1 MMNFVILEDDFYAKR
16 LATLLVDEFCT
27 IELHWFDPNAMI
39 VDVMNDIDSFDW
51 SFWTLRRAAFMAGIP
66 ETSYRYKEA
75 REKITQLDFMYN
87 FLNNI
92 TASLGLRINS
102 ERFGGHIDTEKDY
115 VAVYKY
121 IEDYVEA
128 QSLAGT

>member
-1 MMNFVILEDDFYAKR
+1 MNFAILKDSFYAKR

-27 IELHWFDPNAMI
+27 IELRWFDPNAMI
-39 VDVMNDIDSFDW
+39 VDVIDDINRFDW
-51 SFWTLRRAAFMAGIP
+51 SHWTLRRAAFMAGIP
-66 ETSYRYKEA
+66 ETSYQYQEA
-75 REKITQLDFMYN
+75 REKITQLDLMYN
-87 FLNNI
+87 FLHDI

-102 ERFGGHIDTEKDY
+102 ERFGGHVDTEKDY

-128 QSLAGT
+128 QSDTKP

>member
-1 MMNFVILEDDFYAKR
+1 MNFVILEDKFYAKR
-16 LATLLVDEFCT
+16 LAKLLVDEFCT
-27 IELHWFDPNAMI
+27 IELRWFDENAMI
-39 VDVMNDIDSFDW
+39 VDVIDDIDSFDW

-66 ETSYRYKEA
+66 ETRERYKQA
-75 REKITQLDFMYN
+75 REKITQLDFMYD
-87 FLNNI
+87 FLHNI

-102 ERFGGHIDTEKDY
+102 ERFGQNVDTEKDY

-128 QSLAGT
+128 HSDTKS